1 MTSVAT
7 DAGDEG
13 ATASSGTE
21 FSGAVD
27 ITPSGDGGVL
37 KIVTKHAKHGDSG
50 EGETATAL
58 VQKGEMVYLH
68 YVGILDRNGEEFD
81 QSRQVG
87 SAYSTPFSFIA
98 GNGQVVKG
106 FDLAVLSMEVGERAK
121 FVMKAA
127 YAYGE
132 SGCKGSGMAPDILP
146 GDDLIFDIEIVS
158 SGAPDESK
166 ADQKAR
172 LDRLRL
178 DEIKAERER
187 KKVLGEE
194 LREKR
199 EADKRA
205 AAEAQKKR
213 KEKKGGKGKAAAGSA
228 ALDSKAVKKMK
239 PSDLKKHLK
248 AAGLSIQGNKKVLI
262 ARLLETL

>member
-106 FDLAVLSMEVGERAK
+106 FDLA
-121 FVMKAA
+121 
-127 YAYGE
+127 Y
-132 SGCKGSGMAPDILP
+132 
-146 GDDLIFDIEIVS
+146 
-158 SGAPDESK
+158 
-166 ADQKAR
+166 
-172 LDRLRL
+172 
-178 DEIKAERER
+178 
-187 KKVLGEE
+187 
-194 LREKR
+194 
-199 EADKRA
+199 
-205 AAEAQKKR
+205 
-213 KEKKGGKGKAAAGSA
+213 
-228 ALDSKAVKKMK
+228 
-239 PSDLKKHLK
+239 
-248 AAGLSIQGNKKVLI
+248 
-262 ARLLETL
+262 